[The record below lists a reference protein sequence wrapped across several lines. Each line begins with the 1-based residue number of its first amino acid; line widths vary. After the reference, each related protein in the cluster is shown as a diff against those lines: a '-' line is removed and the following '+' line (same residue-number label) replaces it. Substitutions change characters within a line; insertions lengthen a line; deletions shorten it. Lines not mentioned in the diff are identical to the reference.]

1 MLGLANFFVPRGW
14 IRARN
19 GRAASFHGPRALQHT
34 CILDTSRRFFPTPVS
49 STLRFCTVLLGLA
62 HFPYPRVGSGPVMA
76 ARPHH
81 IARAPPRDG
90 WRNSCA
96 RAGLGAA
103 GRRVDRRWLGEPP
116 AVGKT
121 AGCRG
126 NRPWRFWFR
135 ASCIDRPRLHPSR
148 ERLGICR
155 RHPSG
160 AQRHAPGDAGL
171 GGSPAP
177 LRFSSPL
184 ACGRKPRLSH
194 IINEAQETALP
205 MRRAPDTPL

>member
-1 MLGLANFFVPRGW
+1 MHKPFHSSPIYQQQLASSAPHAVFPTPGSSTLRFFTVLLGLAIFFVPRGW

-34 CILDTSRRFFPTPVS
+34 CILDTSRRFFPHQCLLRCVFA
-49 STLRFCTVLLGLA
+49 RFCWDLPI
-62 HFPYPRVGSGPVMA
+62 FSYPRVGSGPVMA

-126 NRPWRFWFR
+126 NRPWRFWY
-135 ASCIDRPRLHPSR
+135 
-148 ERLGICR
+148 
-155 RHPSG
+155 
-160 AQRHAPGDAGL
+160 
-171 GGSPAP
+171 
-177 LRFSSPL
+177 
-184 ACGRKPRLSH
+184 
-194 IINEAQETALP
+194 EAQETVLP
-205 MRRAPDTPL
+205 MRRARQIHRYK